1 MAAGLWSADTFR
13 AGQGASYGD
22 RTPLEVTLSQPSPSD
37 PTRPTTHPGT
47 RRGRLRRVVG
57 RVAAALALATG
68 IALLPPAPEAQAAVA
83 LERVTSFGANP
94 GSLNMY
100 VHRPASLPA
109 NAPVVV
115 ALHGCTQS
123 AQIYADNSGLTTFAD
138 RHGFLLVF
146 AETTSANNANKC
158 FNWFQTADIRRGQ
171 GEAASIRQM
180 VAHAVSA
187 YGADAGRVAVTGL
200 SAGGAMTAVML
211 AAYPDVFEAGAVM
224 AGLPYECAT
233 DVLAAFTCMSPGVD
247 RTPQDWAL
255 RVRNAH
261 PGYAGPWPRVSVWQG
276 DNDPTVVP
284 RNAGE
289 LRDQW
294 TQVHGLD
301 QTPDRTST
309 VGPNS
314 TRRDEYLAGDG
325 TVAVEVNRVPGIGH
339 GTPVDPGTGPEQ
351 CGAAGT
357 ANFIDSI
364 CSSYWV
370 TRFFGLDTSA
380 PGPGQ
385 LPAPTGLRATGTTNS
400 AISLAWEPV
409 AGATGYAVYRGG
421 TRVGRPV
428 GAEYTD
434 SALGAG
440 TTHVYSVAAHGADGV
455 EGARS
460 AQVTAATGG
469 ATAACWTA
477 SNYEHVRA
485 GRATT
490 SGGYAYA
497 KGSNQNM
504 GLNNTF
510 VIRTLKESPTGY
522 YVLADARCP

>member
-1 MAAGLWSADTFR
+1 M
-13 AGQGASYGD
+13 
-22 RTPLEVTLSQPSPSD
+22 
-37 PTRPTTHPGT
+37 
-47 RRGRLRRVVG
+47 RRVVG

-68 IALLPPAPEAQAAVA
+68 IALLPPAPQAEAAVA

-100 VHRPASLPA
+100 VYRPSSLPA

-138 RHGFLLVF
+138 RNGFLLVF
-146 AETTSANNANKC
+146 AETTSLNNANKC

-171 GEAASIRQM
+171 GEAASVRQM

-187 YGADAGRVAVTGL
+187 YGADAGRVNVTGL
-200 SAGGAMTAVML
+200 SAGGGMTAVML
-211 AAYPDVFEAGAVM
+211 AAYPDVFKAGAVM

-233 DVLAAFTCMSPGVD
+233 DVLGAFTCMSPGVD
-247 RTPQDWAL
+247 RTPTDWAQ
-255 RVRNAH
+255 RVRNAY
-261 PGYAGPWPRVSVWQG
+261 PGYSGPWPRVSVWQG

-284 RNAGE
+284 RNADE

-294 TQVHGLD
+294 TQVHGVD
-301 QTPDRTST
+301 QTPDRSST
-309 VGPNS
+309 IGPNS

-325 TVAVEVNRVPGIGH
+325 TVAVEVNRVPNIGH
-339 GTPVDPGTGPEQ
+339 GTPVDPGSGGEQ
-351 CGAAGT
+351 CGATGT
-357 ANFIDSI
+357 AHFIDSI

-370 TRFFGLDTSA
+370 TRFFGLDASA
-380 PGPGQ
+380 PQPGA
-385 LPAPTGLRATGTTNS
+385 LPAPTGLRSTDSTATS
-400 AISLAWEPV
+400 IALAWEPV
-409 AGATGYAVYRGG
+409 AGAADYAVYRGG
-421 TRVGRPV
+421 ARVGLP
-428 GAEYTD
+428 AQPLYTD
-434 SALGAG
+434 SGLGAG
-440 TTHVYSVAAHGADGV
+440 TSHAYSVAARGADGA
-455 EGARS
+455 EGTRS
-460 AQVTAATGG
+460 AQVTAGTTGLPAT
-469 ATAACWTA
+469 CWTS
-477 SNYEHVRA
+477 SNYDHVRA

-490 SGGYAYA
+490 SGGYVYA